1 MQETLSQVHRASA
14 PRLAPSPLAGTGR
27 FETRWAASLEDLR
40 MAQRLR
46 HRVFA
51 DEMGVQLP
59 VPAGVPPGH
68 DVDRFDD
75 FCEHVLVC
83 AWPADDTA
91 PRVVGTYRVL
101 TPEAA
106 LRAGGCYSET
116 EFDMGR
122 LAALRPRMVELGRS
136 CVDPQW
142 RSGAVILALWS
153 ALGEFM
159 LARRLDI
166 AFGCASIDLKDGGHR
181 AATLWHQ
188 LSERHLAPCAV
199 RTTPWH
205 PLPLEAL
212 RRDADSAMPPL
223 IKGYLRCGAE
233 LLGPPAWDPQFNTAD
248 LPMMMALRSLPARH
262 RRRFAAGA

>member
-1 MQETLSQVHRASA
+1 MQETLEQAHRPQAPQVA
-14 PRLAPSPLAGTGR
+14 PPPLACTCR
-27 FETRWAASLEDLR
+27 FETRWAASPEDVR

-46 HRVFA
+46 YRVFA
-51 DEMGVQLP
+51 DEMGAHLP
-59 VPAGVPPGH
+59 APEGVPQGH

-83 AWPADDTA
+83 AWQMDDAA
-91 PRVVGTYRVL
+91 PQVVGTYRLL

-106 LRAGGCYSET
+106 VRAGGCYSET
-116 EFDMGR
+116 EFDMAP

-142 RSGAVILALWS
+142 RSGGVILALWS

-159 LARRLDI
+159 MARSLDI

-181 AATLWHQ
+181 ASTLWHQ
-188 LSERHLAPCAV
+188 LSERHLAPSAM

-212 RRDADSAMPPL
+212 RRDADAAIPPL

-248 LPMMMALRSLPARH
+248 LPMLMALRSLPARH
-262 RRRFAAGA
+262 RRRFASTA